1 LPEFHHLSQRA
12 KTLALTAM
20 LIPISTRPN
29 PSASPERVPHASEET
44 ALNPEPFDLVEG
56 VIPLQSRILEASLH
70 VAERLASYI
79 FDQGLARA
87 RQVDAVR
94 T

>member
-1 LPEFHHLSQRA
+1 
-12 KTLALTAM
+12 M
-20 LIPISTRPN
+20 
-29 PSASPERVPHASEET
+29 ERVLHASEET
-44 ALNPEPFDLVEG
+44 ALNPEPFDLGEG

-70 VAERLASYI
+70 VPERLASYI

>member
-1 LPEFHHLSQRA
+1 V
-12 KTLALTAM
+12 
-20 LIPISTRPN
+20 
-29 PSASPERVPHASEET
+29 ERVLHA
-44 ALNPEPFDLVEG
+44 
-56 VIPLQSRILEASLH
+56 SRILEASLH

>member
-1 LPEFHHLSQRA
+1 
-12 KTLALTAM
+12 
-20 LIPISTRPN
+20 
-29 PSASPERVPHASEET
+29 
-44 ALNPEPFDLVEG
+44 
-56 VIPLQSRILEASLH
+56 LQSRILEASLH
-70 VAERLASYI
+70 VPERLASYI

>member
-1 LPEFHHLSQRA
+1 V
-12 KTLALTAM
+12 
-20 LIPISTRPN
+20 
-29 PSASPERVPHASEET
+29 ERVLHASEET